1 MGGAGGLIKFD
12 PNDAFAVVP
21 GIVCGTCCVPMACS
35 GTCGGPAIACGC
47 ENGIRMACGLCIAAC
62 AGIGGLACNAGFGVA
77 ACMTGIGAACDA
89 CDIGADTS
97 TVLMKLFILSRNEAV
112 ELWSTSFR

>member
-1 MGGAGGLIKFD
+1 
-12 PNDAFAVVP
+12 
-21 GIVCGTCCVPMACS
+21 
-35 GTCGGPAIACGC
+35 
-47 ENGIRMACGLCIAAC
+47 MACGLCIAAI

-97 TVLMKLFILSRNEAV
+97 TVLIKLFILSRNEAV
-112 ELWSTSFR
+112 ELWSMSFR